1 MPPMRAP
8 AWLPMP
14 IRRTLR
20 VVRRYWRAAVRRWM
34 RVSAP
39 ARRAW
44 RRSLH
49 LRVVTLTLVASS
61 LLVGGFG
68 WFIADRSTKILLDRA
83 EDEVYSQLQRK
94 VDYAYRQLTVHRQV
108 RDPKLSTTM
117 NDTVTRLA
125 DGDPAES
132 GGAIVSLRADTFPAD
147 LEPVTSTKV
156 DTASLITPEMIRDVS
171 GKSLVVQQIRTAQV
185 SGVQTKYLVYGSPV
199 PTSFGHVE
207 LYYLVPL
214 TTEDRA
220 ANQIR
225 TTVLVT
231 GLALVILLGVVA
243 GLVTRMVVTPVRVA
257 ARTAQRLSAG
267 LLDQRMKVAGE
278 DDLALLA
285 ASFNQMAANLQR
297 QIVRLEEMSRLQRRF
312 TSDVSHELRTP
323 LTTVRMAADLIF
335 AERDGFDP
343 AVARSAELLQ
353 AELDRFESLLTDLL
367 EISRFDAGFA
377 ALDAEHTD
385 LVPIVERVA
394 ERLAGL
400 AERVGVTIDLRLPE
414 TPVIAEVDPR
424 RVERILRNLI
434 GNAVEHGER
443 KPVEVTLAT
452 DEAAVAIT
460 VRDHGVGLKPG
471 EERLVFNRFWRADPS
486 RARQTGGTGL
496 GLSISVE
503 DARLHGGWLEA
514 WGEPGGGAQ
523 FRLTL
528 PVRSG
533 DRLVAAPLP
542 LIPRD
547 RAVDELPPPPT
558 PADRTTDEAPASPLP
573 PSPIPGPQ
581 APVTRPSAAG
591 PGASA
596 AGASAG
602 GPAAKASDSEPAAVV
617 AGSSGS
623 VSAVSAVAS
632 AGADP
637 TLAVADAGE
646 AASSDDAGSDTR
658 PDGACPS
665 GGASPGDL
673 SVSGG
678 TSAGGGGSRAGG
690 GVSVPG
696 DRDAD
701 GEGVDEPAEV
711 GR

>member
-1 MPPMRAP
+1 MPV
-8 AWLPMP
+8 
-14 IRRTLR
+14 RRTLR
-20 VVRRYWRAAVRRWM
+20 VVRRQWRIGVRRG
-34 RVSAP
+34 RQVAAP

-68 WFIADRSTKILLDRA
+68 WFIADRSTQILLDRA
-83 EDEVYSQLQRK
+83 EDEVHAQMLGK
-94 VDYAYRQLTVHRQV
+94 VEYAYQQLTVHRQV
-108 RDPKLSTTM
+108 FDRTLPATII
-117 NDTVTRLA
+117 DTVNRLA
-125 DGDPAES
+125 DGDSAES
-132 GGAIVSLRADTFPAD
+132 GGAIVSLRADNFPE
-147 LEPVTSTKV
+147 LKPVTSVKV
-156 DTASLITPEMIRDVS
+156 DTTSLITPEMVHAVADS
-171 GKSLVVQQIRTAQV
+171 GQVAQQIRTATIG
-185 SGVQTKYLVYGSPV
+185 GVQTKYLVYGSPV

-207 LYYLVPL
+207 LYYLAPL

-231 GLALVILLGVVA
+231 GMALVILLGVVA

-267 LLDQRMKVAGE
+267 LLDQRMKVDGE

-323 LTTVRMAADLIF
+323 LTTVRMAADLLF
-335 AERDGFDP
+335 SEREDFDP

-377 ALDAEHTD
+377 ALDAEYTD

-400 AERVGVTIDLRLPE
+400 GERVGVTIELRLPDA
-414 TPVIAEVDPR
+414 PVIAEVDPR
-424 RVERILRNLI
+424 RIERVLRNLV
-434 GNAVEHGER
+434 GNAVEHGEGR
-443 KPVEVTLAT
+443 PVEVTLAT
-452 DEAAVAIT
+452 DEAAVAVT

-523 FRLTL
+523 FRLTV

-547 RAVDELPPPPT
+547 RAIDVRPL
-558 PADRTTDEAPASPLP
+558 AVEA
-573 PSPIPGPQ
+573 
-581 APVTRPSAAG
+581 APVA
-591 PGASA
+591 
-596 AGASAG
+596 
-602 GPAAKASDSEPAAVV
+602 DDDV
-617 AGSSGS
+617 AG
-623 VSAVSAVAS
+623 
-632 AGADP
+632 
-637 TLAVADAGE
+637 
-646 AASSDDAGSDTR
+646 
-658 PDGACPS
+658 
-665 GGASPGDL
+665 
-673 SVSGG
+673 
-678 TSAGGGGSRAGG
+678 
-690 GVSVPG
+690 
-696 DRDAD
+696 
-701 GEGVDEPAEV
+701 EPAEV
-711 GR
+711 SR

>member
-1 MPPMRAP
+1 MPV
-8 AWLPMP
+8 
-14 IRRTLR
+14 RRTLR
-20 VVRRYWRAAVRRWM
+20 VVRRQWRVGVRQGRRLAAPTRH
-34 RVSAP
+34 
-39 ARRAW
+39 AW

-68 WFIADRSTKILLDRA
+68 WFIADRSTQILLDRA
-83 EDEVYSQLQRK
+83 EDEVQAQMQGK
-94 VDYAYRQLTVHRQV
+94 VKYAFDQLTVHPQV
-108 RDPKLSTTM
+108 RDPKLPATII
-117 NDTVTRLA
+117 DTVNRLA

-132 GGAIVSLRADTFPAD
+132 GGAIVSLRADSLPE
-147 LEPVTSTKV
+147 LKPVTSVKV
-156 DTASLITPEMIRDVS
+156 DTSTLITRDMVRTVS
-171 GKSLVVQQIRTAQV
+171 GAGQVAQQIRTAEVGGNQI
-185 SGVQTKYLVYGSPV
+185 KYLVYGSPV

-231 GLALVILLGVVA
+231 GLALVILLGIVA
-243 GLVTRMVVTPVRVA
+243 WLVTRMVVTPVRVA

-267 LLDQRMKVAGE
+267 LLDQRMKVDGE

-335 AERDGFDP
+335 SEREEFDP

-377 ALDAEHTD
+377 ALDAEHSD

-400 AERVGVTIDLRLPE
+400 AERVGVTIELRLPD

-424 RVERILRNLI
+424 RIERVLRNLV
-434 GNAVEHGER
+434 GNAVEHGEGR
-443 KPVEVTLAT
+443 PVEVTLAT
-452 DEAAVAIT
+452 DEAAVAVT

-523 FRLTL
+523 FRLTV

-547 RAVDELPPPPT
+547 RAVDSLPL
-558 PADRTTDEAPASPLP
+558 AVEAAPAAAEL
-573 PSPIPGPQ
+573 
-581 APVTRPSAAG
+581 TAG
-591 PGASA
+591 P
-596 AGASAG
+596 AGESAG
-602 GPAAKASDSEPAAVV
+602 
-617 AGSSGS
+617 
-623 VSAVSAVAS
+623 
-632 AGADP
+632 
-637 TLAVADAGE
+637 
-646 AASSDDAGSDTR
+646 
-658 PDGACPS
+658 
-665 GGASPGDL
+665 
-673 SVSGG
+673 
-678 TSAGGGGSRAGG
+678 
-690 GVSVPG
+690 
-696 DRDAD
+696 
-701 GEGVDEPAEV
+701 EPAEV
-711 GR
+711 AR

>member
-1 MPPMRAP
+1 MHAP

-20 VVRRYWRAAVRRWM
+20 VVRRQWRVGVRRGLQ
-34 RVSAP
+34 VAAP

-61 LLVGGFG
+61 LLVGAFG
-68 WFIADRSTKILLDRA
+68 WFIADRSTQILLDRA
-83 EDEVYSQLQRK
+83 EDEVHAQMLGK
-94 VDYAYRQLTVHRQV
+94 VDYAYQQLTVHRQV
-108 RDPKLSTTM
+108 FDRTLPATII
-117 NDTVTRLA
+117 DTVNRLA
-125 DGDPAES
+125 DGDSAES
-132 GGAIVSLRADTFPAD
+132 GGAIVSLRADHFPE
-147 LEPVTSTKV
+147 LKPVTSVKV
-156 DTASLITPEMIRDVS
+156 DTTSLITPD
-171 GKSLVVQQIRTAQV
+171 LVHAVADSRQVAQQIRTATV
-185 SGVQTKYLVYGSPV
+185 GGVQTKYLVYGSPV
-199 PTSFGHVE
+199 PTSFGNVE

-231 GLALVILLGVVA
+231 GIALVILLGVVA

-267 LLDQRMKVAGE
+267 LLDQRMKVDGE

-323 LTTVRMAADLIF
+323 LTTVRMAADLLF
-335 AERDGFDP
+335 SEREDFDP

-377 ALDAEHTD
+377 ALDAEYTD

-394 ERLAGL
+394 ARLAGL
-400 AERVGVTIDLRLPE
+400 GERVGVTIELRLPQ

-424 RVERILRNLI
+424 RIERVLRNLV
-434 GNAVEHGER
+434 GNAVEHGEGR
-443 KPVEVTLAT
+443 PVEVTLAT
-452 DEAAVAIT
+452 DEAAVAVT
-460 VRDHGVGLKPG
+460 VRDHGVGLKQG

-523 FRLTL
+523 FRLTV

-547 RAVDELPPPPT
+547 RAVD
-558 PADRTTDEAPASPLP
+558 AR
-573 PSPIPGPQ
+573 
-581 APVTRPSAAG
+581 
-591 PGASA
+591 
-596 AGASAG
+596 
-602 GPAAKASDSEPAAVV
+602 PAAVEESPATDV
-617 AGSSGS
+617 DNAG
-623 VSAVSAVAS
+623 
-632 AGADP
+632 
-637 TLAVADAGE
+637 
-646 AASSDDAGSDTR
+646 
-658 PDGACPS
+658 
-665 GGASPGDL
+665 
-673 SVSGG
+673 
-678 TSAGGGGSRAGG
+678 
-690 GVSVPG
+690 
-696 DRDAD
+696 
-701 GEGVDEPAEV
+701 EPAEV
-711 GR
+711 AR

>member
-1 MPPMRAP
+1 MPV
-8 AWLPMP
+8 
-14 IRRTLR
+14 RRTLR
-20 VVRRYWRAAVRRWM
+20 VVRRYWRIAVRRTH
-34 RVSAP
+34 RAAAP

-44 RRSLH
+44 RRSLQ
-49 LRVVTLTLVASS
+49 LRVVAITLVASS
-61 LLVGGFG
+61 LLVGAFG
-68 WFIADRSTKILLDRA
+68 WFVAEQSAKILLNRA
-83 EDEVYSQLQRK
+83 QDEVEAQMRGK
-94 VDYAYRQLTVHRQV
+94 VDYAVKQLTVHVQV
-108 RDPKLSTTM
+108 RDPKLPTTISA
-117 NDTVTRLA
+117 TVNYLA

-132 GGAIVSLRADTFPAD
+132 GGAIVSMRAEKYPGLR
-147 LEPVTSTKV
+147 PVTSAKI
-156 DTASLITPEMIRDVS
+156 DTSRLITPELIRAVA
-171 GKSLVVQQIRTAQV
+171 GAERVAQQIRTADV
-185 SGVQTKYLVYGSPV
+185 DGVQTKYLVYGSPV

-207 LYYLVPL
+207 LYYMVPL

-243 GLVTRMVVTPVRVA
+243 ALVTRLVVTPVRDA

-267 LLDQRMKVAGE
+267 LLDQRMKVDGE
-278 DDLALLA
+278 DELAMLA

-335 AERDGFDP
+335 AEREEFDP

-353 AELDRFESLLTDLL
+353 TELDRFEGLLTDLL

-385 LVPIVERVA
+385 LVPVVERVA
-394 ERLAGL
+394 ERLEGL
-400 AERVGVTIDLRLPE
+400 AERAGVTIELRLPDN
-414 TPVIAEVDPR
+414 PVIAEVDPR
-424 RVERILRNLI
+424 RVERILRNLV
-434 GNAVEHGER
+434 GNAVEHGEG
-443 KPVEVTLAT
+443 KPVEVTLACDDT
-452 DEAAVAIT
+452 AVAVT

-514 WGEPGGGAQ
+514 WGTPGGGAQ

-547 RAVDELPPPPT
+547 RGTRRA
-558 PADRTTDEAPASPLP
+558 PLP
-573 PSPIPGPQ
+573 
-581 APVTRPSAAG
+581 V
-591 PGASA
+591 
-596 AGASAG
+596 
-602 GPAAKASDSEPAAVV
+602 
-617 AGSSGS
+617 
-623 VSAVSAVAS
+623 AVAAEQ
-632 AGADP
+632 AGIDRPTAD
-637 TLAVADAGE
+637 D
-646 AASSDDAGSDTR
+646 
-658 PDGACPS
+658 
-665 GGASPGDL
+665 
-673 SVSGG
+673 
-678 TSAGGGGSRAGG
+678 
-690 GVSVPG
+690 
-696 DRDAD
+696 
-701 GEGVDEPAEV
+701 PAEV
-711 GR
+711 RR